1 MQELEALITLPRAAL
16 VAVGAAAV
24 AFLWYRL
31 RSHEKRCEERTLELK
46 DSVEAARKESAE
58 GDKRIE
64 SILDSQAAKLSRMS
78 ENLNQLI
85 GRFQELPH
93 RKE

>member
-64 SILDSQAAKLSRMS
+64 DRMETLELKMSRMS

-85 GRFQELPH
+85 GEVKARF
-93 RKE
+93 RD